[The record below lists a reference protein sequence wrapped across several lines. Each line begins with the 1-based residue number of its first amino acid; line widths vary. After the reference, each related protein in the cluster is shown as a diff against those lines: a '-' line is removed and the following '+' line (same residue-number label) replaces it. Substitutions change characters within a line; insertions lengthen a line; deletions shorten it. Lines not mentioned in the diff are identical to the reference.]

1 MNKIPLLNDEP
12 KHRKKSKAKGR
23 PRSKHK
29 HEYKTVLLHS
39 FVPYYADKNKMIEH
53 LTATKVCS
61 VCGRLNGIDPEQY
74 EQKEVTSPSP
84 YFSHFTESC
93 IKNPESLED
102 WYCDGFLSKVAYRSK
117 EEFLAE
123 KEIRQENL
131 NV

>member
-1 MNKIPLLNDEP
+1 MNDKRTPILNDRP
-12 KHRKKSKAKGR
+12 KHKKKSNAKGQ

-39 FVPYYADKNKMIEH
+39 FVPHYIDKNKMVEH
-53 LTATKVCS
+53 LTATKVCHI
-61 VCGRLNGIDPEQY
+61 CGRLNGIDPERY
-74 EQKEVTSPSP
+74 EEVP
-84 YFSHFTESC
+84 YFSHFTENR

-102 WYCDGFLSKVAYRSK
+102 WYCDGFLARVAYRSK

>member
-1 MNKIPLLNDEP
+1 MNKTPLLNDEP

-39 FVPYYADKNKMIEH
+39 FVPHYSDKNKMVEC
-53 LTATKVCS
+53 LTATKVCHI
-61 VCGRLNGIDPEQY
+61 CGRLNGTDPEQY
-74 EQKEVTSPSP
+74 EKVEITPPSS
-84 YFSHFTESC
+84 YLSSFTENR

-102 WYCDGFLSKVAYRSK
+102 WYCDFLARFAYKSK